1 MSLSWNTNGHISF
14 VYRFVNKD
22 SANEMKCSP
31 CSQSNS
37 STGGDEVRS
46 GVKVVGSR
54 LLKTP
59 QAEKCPIT
67 GSAWGERSAAGD
79 ARVPRPA
86 LHLKV
91 ESLKCSHWQL
101 ALTPTCRR
109 GNKKR
114 VGGLKWSIHVCV
126 CVCSISL
133 IGLSQEVT
141 SVPAGS
147 QCVCDY
153 HMSQAHWQRFG
164 LLRQADSLF
173 HYWVSDTH
181 KYASNSTPTAIHRLE
196 RTNSFTFINLADAYK
211 WNEGLNA
218 SDYNANYSS
227 YGDSNTYTHK

>member
-1 MSLSWNTNGHISF
+1 MLTLLTIKFLYS
-14 VYRFVNKD
+14 
-22 SANEMKCSP
+22 
-31 CSQSNS
+31 
-37 STGGDEVRS
+37 GDEVRS

-67 GSAWGERSAAGD
+67 GSAWGERSAARD

-91 ESLKCSHWQL
+91 ESLKCGHWQL

-114 VGGLKWSIHVCV
+114 VGGLKWSIRV

-133 IGLSQEVT
+133 IVLSQEVT
-141 SVPAGS
+141 SVPTGS

-153 HMSQAHWQRFG
+153 HMSRLTGNALVSSDKLTAYSIIG
-164 LLRQADSLF
+164 SL
-173 HYWVSDTH
+173 TH
-181 KYASNSTPTAIHRLE
+181 TQICL
-196 RTNSFTFINLADAYK
+196 
-211 WNEGLNA
+211 
-218 SDYNANYSS
+218 
-227 YGDSNTYTHK
+227 